1 LAIVQTKPPNV
12 TSEEAANK
20 RKHFPHF
27 PRFPFLSS
35 LFHHLSRFLSLTHQ
49 MTDSISAEQHSSMA
63 NASDATAHTS
73 STADENIT
81 VFHDRLNYTVKH
93 PLQNTWTLWFDSPG
107 KKANIV
113 SWSQNLKE
121 VTSVDAVEDFWG

>member
-1 LAIVQTKPPNV
+1 
-12 TSEEAANK
+12 
-20 RKHFPHF
+20 
-27 PRFPFLSS
+27 
-35 LFHHLSRFLSLTHQ
+35 

-63 NASDATAHTS
+63 NASDTTAHTS